1 MNKKVFYG
9 EYTLIHWVELILKK
23 DIVLPA
29 YQRCFVWDEEQV
41 KRFIKSLKDGNFVP
55 PVIIGTYNGQNII
68 LDGQQRLS
76 AILLGYLG
84 KLPKKDVFRITDD
97 PTYVDDNE
105 GIVAATPAVDAAATT
120 ATATPV
126 EEAEPEA
133 IEWTFKLLLKDDGK
147 NSKSDLLGRATPEK
161 YNNLPADEIL
171 DDAFM
176 NSSYLGFSYIV
187 PATTET
193 TVTQMKFYSTVFH
206 DINMQGVELKA
217 QESRRSLY
225 YLDNDLVPFFE
236 PIGSER
242 LKVIQNGKTV
252 RYDFV
257 RALAFTSQYAK
268 QNSEAS
274 IALKCKKQAA
284 FEKYYADYIDSVISD
299 EDSTV
304 YGKFSTQV
312 GKSNIGGRATRLQQ
326 YVTDLGY
333 NNVFPS
339 IIDADAYLIGLKYHV
354 MMKGEELDT
363 TRFENLKNDI
373 AAKVATYKA
382 SENHR
387 HTPNGVYYLRQ
398 RVRESIQTYQG
409 YVA

>member
-97 PTYVDDNE
+97 PNYVDDNE
-105 GIVAATPAVDAAATT
+105 GIVVATPAVDAAATT
-120 ATATPV
+120 ATATPA

-176 NSSYLGFSYIV
+176 NSNYLGFSYIV

-193 TVTQMKFYSTVFH
+193 AIAQMKFYSTVFH

-236 PIGSER
+236 PVGSER
-242 LKVIQNGKTV
+242 IKVIQNGKTV

-284 FEKYYADYIDSVISD
+284 FEKYYADYINAIISD

-304 YGKFSTQV
+304 YGKFSIQV
-312 GKSNIGGRATRLQQ
+312 GKANIGTRATRLQQ

-339 IIDADAYLIGLKYHV
+339 IIDADTYLIGLIYHV
-354 MMKGEELDT
+354 MIKGEELDT
-363 TRFENLKNDI
+363 TRFVELKNDI
-373 AAKVATYKA
+373 AAKVTTYKA
-382 SENHR
+382 NENHR
-387 HTPNGVYYLRQ
+387 HAPNGVYYLRQ
-398 RVRESIQTYQG
+398 RVRESIQTYQR

>member
-9 EYTLIHWVELILKK
+9 EYTLMHWVELIMKK
-23 DIVLPA
+23 NIVLPA

-41 KRFIKSLKDGNFVP
+41 GRFLKSLKEGNFVP

-84 KLPKKDVFRITDD
+84 KLPKKDEFRITDD
-97 PTYVDDNE
+97 PNYVDGDE
-105 GIVAATPAVDAAATT
+105 GVIAAPAATVIPAVAAPTAAA
-120 ATATPV
+120 

-133 IEWTFKLLLKDDGK
+133 IEWTFKLLVKDDGR
-147 NSKSDLLGRATPEK
+147 NSKPDLLGRTTPDK
-161 YNNLPADEIL
+161 YDNLPVDECL

-176 NSSYLGFSYIV
+176 NENYLGFSYIV

-193 TVTQMKFYSTVFH
+193 SVIQMKFYSTVFH

-225 YLDNDLVPFFE
+225 FLDNDLVPFFE
-236 PIGSER
+236 PTASER
-242 LKVIQNGKTV
+242 LKVVQNGKTV

-268 QNSEAS
+268 QNSDVS
-274 IALKCKKQAA
+274 IALRCKKQAA
-284 FEKYYADYIDSVISD
+284 FEKYYADYINAVISD
-299 EDSTV
+299 DDSTIF
-304 YGKFSTQV
+304 GKFSTLV
-312 GKSNIGGRATRLQQ
+312 GKANISARAIRMQHYIL
-326 YVTDLGY
+326 DLGY

-339 IIDADAYLIGLKYHV
+339 IIDADSYLIGLIYHV
-354 MMKGEELDT
+354 LIKGEELDT
-363 TRFENLKNDI
+363 TRFTALKAAI
-373 AAKVATYKA
+373 ATKVTDYKA
-382 SENHR
+382 NENHR
-387 HTPNGVYYLRQ
+387 HAPNGVYYLRQ
-398 RVRESIQTYQG
+398 RVRESIETYQI
-409 YVA
+409 YVL

>member
-97 PTYVDDNE
+97 PNYVDDNE
-105 GIVAATPAVDAAATT
+105 GIVVATPAVDAAATT
-120 ATATPV
+120 ATPA
-126 EEAEPEA
+126 EDAEPEA

-176 NSSYLGFSYIV
+176 NSNYLGFSYIV

-193 TVTQMKFYSTVFH
+193 AIAQMKFYSTVFH

-236 PIGSER
+236 PVGSER
-242 LKVIQNGKTV
+242 IKVIQNGKTV

-284 FEKYYADYIDSVISD
+284 FEKYYADYINAIISD

-304 YGKFSTQV
+304 YGKFSIQV
-312 GKSNIGGRATRLQQ
+312 GKANIGTRATRLQQ

-339 IIDADAYLIGLKYHV
+339 IIDADTYLIGLIYHV
-354 MMKGEELDT
+354 MIKGEELDT
-363 TRFENLKNDI
+363 TRFEELKNDI
-373 AAKVATYKA
+373 AAKVTTYKA
-382 SENHR
+382 NENHR
-387 HTPNGVYYLRQ
+387 HAPNGVYYLRQ
-398 RVRESIQTYQG
+398 RVRESIQTYQR

>member
-9 EYTLIHWVELILKK
+9 EYTLMHWVELILKK

-41 KRFIKSLKDGNFVP
+41 GRFLKSLKDGNFVP
-55 PVIIGTYNGQNII
+55 PIIIGTYNGQNII

-97 PTYVDDNE
+97 PNYVDGDE
-105 GIVAATPAVDAAATT
+105 GVIATTAVVPAVATPAVV
-120 ATATPV
+120 P

-133 IEWTFKLLLKDDGK
+133 IEWTFKLLVKDDVSNTK
-147 NSKSDLLGRATPEK
+147 PDLLGRTTADK
-161 YNNLPADEIL
+161 YDNLPTDECL
-171 DDAFM
+171 DDTFM
-176 NSSYLGFSYIV
+176 NVNYLGFSYIV
-187 PATTET
+187 PATTENS
-193 TVTQMKFYSTVFH
+193 VAQMKFYSTVFH

-242 LKVIQNGKTV
+242 LKVVQNGKTV

-268 QNSEAS
+268 QNSDAS
-274 IALKCKKQAA
+274 IALRCKKQAA
-284 FEKYYADYIDSVISD
+284 FEKYYADYINAVISD
-299 EDSTV
+299 DDSTV

-312 GKSNIGGRATRLQQ
+312 GKANIAARATKMQQ

-339 IIDADAYLIGLKYHV
+339 IIDADTYLIGLIYHV
-354 MMKGEELDT
+354 LIKGEELNT
-363 TRFENLKNDI
+363 TRFTELKTAL
-373 AAKVATYKA
+373 AAKVTNYKA
-382 SENHR
+382 NENHR
-387 HTPNGVYYLRQ
+387 HAPNGVLYLRQ
-398 RVRESIQTYQG
+398 RVRESIQTYQR
-409 YVA
+409 YVV

>member
-97 PTYVDDNE
+97 PNYVDDNE
-105 GIVAATPAVDAAATT
+105 GIVVATPAVDAAATT
-120 ATATPV
+120 ATATPA

-176 NSSYLGFSYIV
+176 NSNYLGFSYIV

-193 TVTQMKFYSTVFH
+193 AIAQMKFYSTVFH

-236 PIGSER
+236 PVGSER
-242 LKVIQNGKTV
+242 IKVIQNGKTV

-284 FEKYYADYIDSVISD
+284 FEKYYADYINAIISD

-304 YGKFSTQV
+304 YGKFSIQV
-312 GKSNIGGRATRLQQ
+312 GKANIGTRATRLQQ

-339 IIDADAYLIGLKYHV
+339 IIDADTYLIGLIYHV
-354 MMKGEELDT
+354 MIKGEELDT
-363 TRFENLKNDI
+363 TRFEELKNDI
-373 AAKVATYKA
+373 AAKVTTYKA
-382 SENHR
+382 NENHR
-387 HTPNGVYYLRQ
+387 HAPNGVYYLRQ
-398 RVRESIQTYQG
+398 RVRESIQTYQR

>member
-97 PTYVDDNE
+97 PNYVDDNE
-105 GIVAATPAVDAAATT
+105 GIVVATPAVDAAATT
-120 ATATPV
+120 ATATPA

-161 YNNLPADEIL
+161 YNNLPADEIF

-176 NSSYLGFSYIV
+176 NSNYLGFSYIV

-193 TVTQMKFYSTVFH
+193 AIAQMKFYSTVFH

-236 PIGSER
+236 PVGSER
-242 LKVIQNGKTV
+242 IKVIQNGKTV

-284 FEKYYADYIDSVISD
+284 FEKYYADYINAIISD

-304 YGKFSTQV
+304 YGKFSIQV
-312 GKSNIGGRATRLQQ
+312 GKANIGTRATRLQQ

-339 IIDADAYLIGLKYHV
+339 IIDADTYLIGLIYHV
-354 MMKGEELDT
+354 MIKGEELDT
-363 TRFENLKNDI
+363 TRFEELKNDI
-373 AAKVATYKA
+373 AAKVTTYKA
-382 SENHR
+382 NENHR
-387 HTPNGVYYLRQ
+387 HAPNGVYYLRQ
-398 RVRESIQTYQG
+398 RVRESIQTYQR

>member
-97 PTYVDDNE
+97 PNYVDDNE

-120 ATATPV
+120 ATTTPA

-133 IEWTFKLLLKDDGK
+133 IEWTFKLLLKDDSK

-176 NSSYLGFSYIV
+176 NSNYLGFSYIV

-193 TVTQMKFYSTVFH
+193 AIAQMKFYSTVFH

-236 PIGSER
+236 PVGSER
-242 LKVIQNGKTV
+242 IKVIQNGKTV

-284 FEKYYADYIDSVISD
+284 FEKYYADYINAIISD

-304 YGKFSTQV
+304 HGKFSIQV
-312 GKSNIGGRATRLQQ
+312 GKANIGTRATRLQQ

-339 IIDADAYLIGLKYHV
+339 IIDADTYLIGLIYHV
-354 MMKGEELDT
+354 MIKGEELDT
-363 TRFENLKNDI
+363 TRFEELKNDI
-373 AAKVATYKA
+373 AAKVTTYKA
-382 SENHR
+382 NENHR
-387 HTPNGVYYLRQ
+387 HAPNGVYYLRQ
-398 RVRESIQTYQG
+398 RVRESIQTYQR